1 MRSFS
6 ETDVTD
12 RPQDDGPREV
22 SPRWG
27 AERGPLGRSA
37 LRALGSFVTRRRGVP
52 PDVYARL
59 REVAGRVHRGERAC
73 TVGVTGLVHEAY
85 LRLPQDVRDAPAD
98 HLGVVHREMRHVVVE
113 RARARNRQ
121 KRWGTADRAS
131 HDAIARLS
139 SGAEPEAQAHGT
151 LDLAAALDRL
161 GRTAPRLRAAVRLR
175 YERGLTV
182 GEVSD
187 ALGVPR
193 RTTERDLARARARLR
208 VLLGARPPLD

>member
-1 MRSFS
+1 MPP
-6 ETDVTD
+6 DVTD

-22 SPRWG
+22 APQRG
-27 AERGPLGRSA
+27 AGRGPLGRSA
-37 LRALGSFVTRRRGVP
+37 LRALGSFVSRRRGVS

-121 KRWGTADRAS
+121 KRWGTADRAP
-131 HDAIARLS
+131 HDAVSRLAG
-139 SGAEPEAQAHGT
+139 GAEPEARTHGV
-151 LDLAAALDRL
+151 LDLATALDRL
-161 GRTAPRLRAAVRLR
+161 GRAAPRLRAAVRLR

-182 GEVSD
+182 REVSD
-187 ALGVPR
+187 ALGTPQ
-193 RTTERDLARARARLR
+193 RTTERDLARARTVLR
-208 VLLGARPPLD
+208 ALMGAGPPLD

>member
-1 MRSFS
+1 MAA
-6 ETDVTD
+6 TVTD
-12 RPQDDGPREV
+12 RPQDDGTAEGAPR
-22 SPRWG
+22 
-27 AERGPLGRSA
+27 RGTEPSAPGRDA
-37 LRALGSFVTRRRGVP
+37 LRALGAFVARRRSVA

-59 REVAGRVHRGERAC
+59 REVAARVHRGERAC

-85 LRLPQDVRDAPAD
+85 LRLPQGVRDAPAD
-98 HLGVVHREMRHVVVE
+98 HLGMVHREMRHVVVE

-121 KRWGTADRAS
+121 KRWGTADRAP
-131 HDAIARLS
+131 HDAVARLAG
-139 SGAEPEAQAHGT
+139 GAEPEAQAHGA

-161 GRTAPRLRAAVRLR
+161 GRAAPRLRAAVRLR

-193 RTTERDLARARARLR
+193 RTTERELARARARLR